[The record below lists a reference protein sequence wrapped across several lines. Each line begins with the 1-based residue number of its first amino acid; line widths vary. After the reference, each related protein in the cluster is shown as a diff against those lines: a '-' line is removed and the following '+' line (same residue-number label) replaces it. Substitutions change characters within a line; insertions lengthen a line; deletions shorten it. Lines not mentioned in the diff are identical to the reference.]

1 MVSNINAVHVLLT
14 QLLQNTRAAGVHPNP
29 VKDATQLDQ
38 ILLQSQSLHDRL
50 QKIEELLARPRTP
63 IMEAQP
69 EEGVTLKVAEADWPI
84 ASLSRDAIN
93 RQPRQQAIGD
103 WNASTTSLHEVEG
116 FQHRL
121 ESVPRFPA
129 PEAVQQ
135 VLVQRYVPSSDDIY
149 DAAESLHIG
158 HFDGKPAFSRPL
170 PRELETDADQD
181 SQKSRF
187 ILLAVGFLLIF
198 TLLLGA

>member
-1 MVSNINAVHVLLT
+1 MINTNAVHVLLT
-14 QLLQNTRAAGVHPNP
+14 QLLQNTRAAGVPP
-29 VKDATQLDQ
+29 DPAKDAKQLDK
-38 ILLQSQSLHDRL
+38 ILLQSQNLHDRL
-50 QKIEELLARPRTP
+50 QKIEELLARPRPP
-63 IMEAQP
+63 ILEAQP
-69 EEGVTLKVAEADWPI
+69 EEGVSVKAAEAEWPI

-93 RQPRQQAIGD
+93 RQPRQQAMGD
-103 WNASTTSLHEVEG
+103 WNASTKSFHEVEG

-121 ESVPRFPA
+121 ESGPGLPP

-149 DAAESLHIG
+149 DAAESIHVG

-170 PRELETDADQD
+170 PRELETDGDQD
-181 SQKSRF
+181 SQKGRF

>member
-1 MVSNINAVHVLLT
+1 MINTNAVHVLLT
-14 QLLQNTRAAGVHPNP
+14 QLLQNTRAAGVHPDP
-29 VKDATQLDQ
+29 ARDAKQLDQ

-50 QKIEELLARPRTP
+50 QKIEALLARPRSP
-63 IMEAQP
+63 FMDAQQD
-69 EEGVTLKVAEADWPI
+69 EGVAMKAAEADWPI

-93 RQPRQQAIGD
+93 RQPRQQAMGD
-103 WNASTTSLHEVEG
+103 WNASTTGLHEVEG

-121 ESVPRFPA
+121 ESVPGLPP
-129 PEAVQQ
+129 PESVHQ

-158 HFDGKPAFSRPL
+158 HFDNKPAFSRPL
-170 PRELETDADQD
+170 PREWETDADQD
-181 SQKSRF
+181 SQKTRL

>member
-1 MVSNINAVHVLLT
+1 MVNTNAVHVLLT
-14 QLLQNTRAAGVHPNP
+14 QLLQNTRAAGVHPDP
-29 VKDATQLDQ
+29 ARDAKQLDK

-50 QKIEELLARPRTP
+50 NKIEELLARPRTP
-63 IMEAQP
+63 LMEPQQ
-69 EEGVTLKVAEADWPI
+69 EEEVTVKAAEADWPI
-84 ASLSRDAIN
+84 ASPSRDAIN
-93 RQPRQQAIGD
+93 RQPRQQAMGD
-103 WNASTTSLHEVEG
+103 WNASTTGLHEVEG

-121 ESVPRFPA
+121 ESVPRFLP
-129 PEAVQQ
+129 PESVQQ

-149 DAAESLHIG
+149 DAAESIHVG

-181 SQKSRF
+181 SQKARF